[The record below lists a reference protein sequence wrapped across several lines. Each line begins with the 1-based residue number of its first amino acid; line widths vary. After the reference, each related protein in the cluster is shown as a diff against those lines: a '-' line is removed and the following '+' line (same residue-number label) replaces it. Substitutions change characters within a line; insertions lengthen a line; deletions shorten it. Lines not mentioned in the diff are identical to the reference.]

1 VAPAQGLI
9 MKSRLLLNLFLV
21 ALVCALGWFALQR
34 SQTPKQDDAG
44 TLKVSSLSAGQ
55 INRISVAKPGHPELR
70 LERQGEGWKLVQ
82 PWSARA
88 DRYQVER
95 LLRVASAT
103 SKSRVESQDLKQFE
117 LDPALATVTLN
128 DQVFRFGAT
137 NGITFEQYLAT
148 GNEIFLVSTQFGSSL
163 PGDARQLLAHSLL
176 NDGEMPSG
184 FDFADLHLSKDKDNG
199 KWSASGVRAP
209 KADTSQDDFNR
220 FADNWRFAT
229 ALSVAPSAEGKDK
242 GARKSPVNWSVLFQD
257 GRKVQFSVAATEPE
271 LILIRMDESV
281 EFHFQKEMLKKLSE
295 ISPSPPAPAANTS
308 TATPPADAVR
318 GK

>member
-34 SQTPKQDDAG
+34 SQTPHQDDAG
-44 TLKVSSLSAGQ
+44 TLKVSSLGAGQ
-55 INRISVAKPGHPELR
+55 ITRISVAKPGHPELR
-70 LERQGEGWKLVQ
+70 LEKQGDGWTLVQ
-82 PWSARA
+82 PWSGRA
-88 DRYQVER
+88 ERYQVER
-95 LLRVASAT
+95 MLRIASAT
-103 SKSRVESQDLKQFE
+103 SKSRVESQDFKQFE

-184 FDFADLHLSKDKDNG
+184 FDFADLHLSKDKDSG
-199 KWSASGVRAP
+199 KWSASGARAP
-209 KADTSQDDFNR
+209 QADTSQDDFNR
-220 FADNWRFAT
+220 FADGWRFAT
-229 ALSVAPSAEGKDK
+229 ALSVAPSAQGKDK
-242 GARKSPVNWSVLFQD
+242 GASKSPVNWSVQFQD
-257 GRKVQFSVAATEPE
+257 GRKVQFAVAATEPE
-271 LILIRMDESV
+271 LILIRKDEGV

-295 ISPSPPAPAANTS
+295 ISPSPAAPAAS
-308 TATPPADAVR
+308 TGTAIPPADAGR